1 MGKTLR
7 YYYWLFK
14 EFSKRHFKMIA
25 LSFFLSFFI
34 VVSLVSFS
42 SVLNKFLFSNK
53 EIIGLVGNYNASN
66 IPDEILSKISHGLVT
81 VGPKGEVLPA
91 LSSSWE
97 MLDNG
102 REFRFH
108 LKNDLLW
115 DDGKKLVAKDLVY
128 NFKDISVD
136 PVDDNTIYFKLKD
149 RLPIF
154 PTFLSTPII
163 RYPLH
168 GVVGLYKVDKI
179 TTRQGLIKEIHLSPN
194 KKELPLIIYKFFAS
208 ESKLISAYKLGEV
221 NKITILKENI
231 ADNFKNW
238 KNTKVTK
245 KVDYS
250 RVMSLFINMND
261 QLLVEKNVRDAIASS
276 IPISKLSD
284 FGELAK
290 GPIPPTSWAYKEDLK
305 QQIENVEVAK
315 DTLKKYVDAT
325 SSAQLDFITYYDYLP
340 TASLIDENFKTINL
354 STTLSLNDFQVPGQF
369 DLLLAFWKPPIDP
382 DQYFFWH
389 STQTETNITGFKNV
403 KIDKLLEDGR
413 NSIHPNERKEY
424 YLEFQKVLTEE
435 HPAIFLY
442 YPYIY
447 TIERI

>member
-1 MGKTLR
+1 MNKSLR

-14 EFSKRHFKMIA
+14 EFAIKHIKMIA

-53 EIIGLVGNYNASN
+53 EIIGLAGNYNISN
-66 IPDEILSKISHGLVT
+66 IPDEVLLNISHGLVT
-81 VGPKGEVLPA
+81 IGPKGEVLPA
-91 LSSSWE
+91 LASSWE

-115 DDGKKLVAKDLVY
+115 DDGKQLTSKDIQY
-128 NFKDISVD
+128 NFKDIIVEPID
-136 PVDDNTIYFKLKD
+136 NNTIHFKLKD

-154 PTFLSTPII
+154 PTFLSRPII
-163 RYPLH
+163 KYPLH

-179 TTRQGLIKEIHLSPN
+179 KSRQGIIKEIHLSPN
-194 KKELPLIIYKFFAS
+194 KKDLPLLIYKFYDS

-221 NKITILKENI
+221 KKINILRENI
-231 ADNFKNW
+231 SNNFKNW

-245 KVDYS
+245 VVDYT
-250 RVMSLFINMND
+250 RVMTLFVNMNN
-261 QLLVEKNVRDAIASS
+261 QLLVEKDVRDAIASS
-276 IPISKLSD
+276 LPISKLAK
-284 FGELAK
+284 FGEIAR
-290 GPIPPTSWAYKEDLK
+290 GPIPPTSWAYNENTK
-305 QQIENVEVAK
+305 QLIENLEVSK
-315 DTLKKYVDAT
+315 DSLTKYVDST
-325 SSAQLDFITYYDYLP
+325 SSAKLDFITYYDYLP
-340 TASLIDENFKTINL
+340 TASLIDENFNQINL
-354 STTLSLNDFQVPGQF
+354 PTTVRLNDFQVPGQF
-369 DLLLAFWKPPIDP
+369 DLLLAFWKPPVDP

-389 STQTETNITGFKNV
+389 STQTGTNITGLKNV

-413 NSIHPNERKEY
+413 NSIHPSERKEH
-424 YLEFQKVLTEE
+424 YLEFQKVIAEE

-442 YPYIY
+442 YPYTY

>member
-1 MGKTLR
+1 MTKALR
-7 YYYWLFK
+7 YYYWLLR
-14 EFSKRHFKMIA
+14 EFTKRHLKMIA

-42 SVLNKFLFSNK
+42 SVLNKFLFANK
-53 EIIGLVGNYNASN
+53 EVIGLVGNYDLSN
-66 IPDEILSKISHGLVT
+66 IPEEVLSKISHGLVT

-97 MLDNG
+97 MIDNG

-115 DDGKKLVAKDLVY
+115 DDGKKLTASDIIY
-128 NFKDISVD
+128 NFRDVKVI
-136 PVDDNTIYFKLKD
+136 PVDNNTINFKLKD

-154 PTFLSTPII
+154 PTFLSKPII
-163 RYPLH
+163 RYPIH

-194 KKELPLIIYKFFAS
+194 KKDLPLIIYKFFDS

-221 NKITILKENI
+221 NQITILKENI
-231 ADNFKNW
+231 ANNFKNW
-238 KNTKVTK
+238 KNTRVVKQ
-245 KVDYS
+245 VDYS
-250 RVMSLFINMND
+250 KVMTLFINMNN
-261 QLLVEKNVRDAIASS
+261 QLLTEKDVRDAIASS
-276 IPISKLSD
+276 IPVNKLSQY
-284 FGELAK
+284 GQLAK
-290 GPIPPTSWAYKEDLK
+290 GPIPPTSWAYDNSLK
-305 QQIENVEVAK
+305 QPIENLEVAK
-315 DTLKKYVDAT
+315 DSLSNYIEAT
-325 SSAQLDFITYYDYLP
+325 STAKLDFITYYDYLS
-340 TASLIDENFKTINL
+340 TASLIDENFGSINFP
-354 STTLSLNDFQVPGQF
+354 TTLRLNDFQVPGQF
-369 DLLLAFWKPPIDP
+369 DLLLAFWRPPVDP

-389 STQTETNITGFKNV
+389 STQTQTNITGFKNV

-413 NSIHPNERKEY
+413 SSIHPSERKEF

-435 HPAIFLY
+435 APAIFLY

-447 TIERI
+447 IIERI